1 MADTLY
7 PSVSIYKEPGE
18 GAKYT
23 LAQLIQSI
31 DGMRHRETVEESAI
45 RGNLEDIHRIFRV
58 AAGQGEFRDAY
69 TVNYAKSVISQI
81 KNQNPE
87 ALAAYLASKGVA

>member
-31 DGMRHRETVEESAI
+31 DGMRHRETVEESAL
-45 RGNLEDIHRIFRV
+45 RGNLDDIHRIFRV
-58 AAGQGEFRDAY
+58 AAGQGEYRDEY
-69 TVNYAKSVISQI
+69 TVNYAKSVIAEI
-81 KNQNPE
+81 KRANPE
-87 ALAAYLASKGVA
+87 ALDAYLKSKGIA